1 MHAPGFLL
9 KVTFV
14 TYNLYDLLFL
24 TSLNIP
30 VSKAGTREMARLV
43 KCLAKIRF

>member
-14 TYNLYDLLFL
+14 TYNLYVLLIL
-24 TSLNIP
+24 TSLSIS
-30 VSKAGTREMARLV
+30 VSKAGTREMT
-43 KCLAKIRF
+43 